1 MHPGGM
7 RSAMDLFDFEK
18 SANLKH
24 PSVHRAGTS
33 CLPLRSPLHQW
44 LPVHTSQIP
53 ALSLCAP
60 CLLTP
65 PTSLSCAL
73 PTCSQPWTGGPSFSS
88 PAPEQRFAASWQ
100 RALSSDRPANDQAA
114 YELELSFL
122 WISVC

>member
-1 MHPGGM
+1 MYHGEIENLSDSSNTASHVSGVSQA
-7 RSAMDLFDFEK
+7 RSEA
-18 SANLKH
+18 A
-24 PSVHRAGTS
+24 
-33 CLPLRSPLHQW
+33 
-44 LPVHTSQIP
+44 QIP
-53 ALSLCAP
+53 ALSPCAP